1 MHKAFQLFVLGFFAS
16 ALLLIIPISKSWAQC
31 QGITV
36 SGQDIGIV
44 QPQVCAPVPIT
55 LNASYTFAFPVDPS
69 KVQIRIEWNNAS
81 NEVDIINATEV
92 SANKF
97 EISQS
102 KIYGVGNTC
111 AYEPTTYLVYDGQTC
126 ISTRQSQL
134 FSAWSTDD
142 SNPGP
147 VVMNPVAAE
156 YCPSTPINQVFHDNT
171 TFNCN
176 IAIEP
181 DKPNRLTRW
190 VQFIYNTNSGGSG
203 DLIRNAQVGGVQL
216 TDINGNFLN
225 EVVGTIG
232 EIAPNADG
240 PVHASLPI
248 TAPQGSPVGSYIE
261 VTMRNWN
268 ICNPY
273 DDPNIPGPPMDL
285 INGDNSPIET
295 TSRILIVNPPN
306 ANFTIGTSLNSLPH
320 DMFCPGDMV
329 FFRGPGVVP
338 GSNYQYTWEFTGPD
352 GFSRTESGRNIN
364 RNYFNTPG
372 TYTAKLMV
380 RDNNATGACISETF
394 DNFEIIESP
403 VPDMTVFVGGIETT
417 DLEFCE
423 RPGTPYEFSIEN
435 NTSHAG
441 PNVKYTWRLR
451 RNGTSIQTVE
461 TTDIA
466 DNFTFNI
473 TQPGAYKVQ
482 LTALDN
488 NTNCANTTEVDIKIA
503 NNPVANFEIVNA
515 ADLCVGREVQFK
527 DLSGFATTPSLPDD
541 EIASWTWYFDYDNNP
556 AFQMTDQNPTY
567 SFLAVGTYKVRLE
580 VTTKYGCVDSK
591 EIEVTVNPIAAAQIS
606 VDNNAQC
613 APFSP
618 VFANQYANSQLP
630 SVTVLKYRWI
640 GYDESNNVV
649 FDEEQLPDPVTSD
662 FPDEFTHEFLYTR
675 TDNQDQLY
683 KVVMQAYAADDN
695 GNEGCVT
702 TSNEIN
708 ITVNPTASAGLVSDY
723 NPYNSNCTDLEVNFA
738 VDVATQVLP
747 FLKTYEW
754 IVTDEDGTEVHR
766 TTNAAT
772 NTNFQYTF
780 TSQDSINIKTYRVT
794 LETHSTSGSCIQP
807 ARQDIKLNPTPSSK
821 FTSSMSWECENVSL
835 NLDANQKGLSPTNYY
850 WTFLNQ
856 NTGNPAHY
864 LNSPALDDNFNL
876 QFERGDADSVIEVT
890 LRTRNFAG
898 CESTGP
904 TQTFLI
910 PQKEDFIVA
919 LDTVSSVPK
928 CAPHE
933 ITFKNN
939 STVPAGTIFEL
950 RVQRGSMSPVAVPV
964 DGDINDEFSYTFEDS
979 GDYIVTL
986 VGTNNTTSGCTAN
999 SYINLTVHPAVK
1011 AIFEPSAEKIC
1022 PGQQLFLN
1030 EASQVPSSVSVTR
1043 IWTLTNLDNNDQ
1055 IQEYGSKLFHIFDTP
1070 GQYEIELVIQSA
1082 AGCTN
1087 AMKDTIEVEPQ
1098 PVFNLIYNDTSC
1110 DQMFTFEVE
1119 VTDPAIDI
1127 AFVTW
1132 TWGDGQSITTTDLEN
1147 AHIYLNRNGFIDSDQ
1162 YTGSVTATATTG
1174 CTFTKNFTVNL
1185 LQDISANYSIDR
1197 SEGCAPLSV
1206 VFDDLSLGH
1215 NPAQQQW
1222 SYKEVMSPAGSWTT
1236 FSGTHH
1242 TFENTTS
1249 DTKKF
1254 EVRLQSVNDDGCT
1267 DEIIKEI
1274 TVHPQVLADFDVDII
1289 DGCSP
1294 MEVKFTNN
1302 EIRSGVEYTW
1312 DWSDGPNEVTTTE
1325 TEITHIFENTSFS
1338 LPKNYRV
1345 RLTATDV
1352 NTGCSVFTEKTV
1364 TVRPSMSA
1372 TLTPSVLEG
1381 CSPLNISIENNING
1395 IDFHDWQ
1402 VINLTTGQP
1411 APEYNVTGTR
1421 NYTHT
1426 LENFDTDSV
1435 RYRII
1440 YTGTRNHPSGTVC
1453 SVTEVTEVLVYPDIT
1468 ATFTATPILQNL
1480 PSSVVT
1486 LDNTTPNKPNYN
1498 YLWDFG
1504 NGTQST
1510 ERNPGAIDYG
1520 TYGKFTISLTVT
1532 DQFGECGHT
1541 VTQEVEIEPS
1551 LPAVD
1556 FEYEPAEGCGPLT
1569 VQFISKTQSVE
1580 PGTLLWDFGDNST
1593 SKSSEVNPTYTYYE
1607 PGEYTVTLTGSNV
1620 IGMTATETK
1629 SYIINVYDN
1638 PRANF
1643 RVRQRMPVYMP
1654 DSVIFLNE
1662 SIGAVSYLWDF
1673 GDGTTSTEFEPKH
1686 AYTKAGEYTIKLI
1699 AINALGCADTL
1710 VRVGDIEIENQ
1721 FEVKIPNVFTPNG
1734 DQNNDIFLPLLQG
1747 AVEYNLLIFNRW
1759 GELLFESN
1767 SPEVGWDGYY
1777 QGVMSPP
1784 DAYIYK
1790 LEVKFENGERT
1801 TKHGDVT
1808 LLR

>member
-1 MHKAFQLFVLGFFAS
+1 MASGFHMCINRSIYFLAVIFLFLATS
-16 ALLLIIPISKSWAQC
+16 ELYAQDC
-31 QGITV
+31 KPSHNSDFKILAT
-36 SGQDIGIV
+36 
-44 QPQVCAPVPIT
+44 CAPVNVT
-55 LNASYTFAFPVDPS
+55 WEM
-69 KVQIRIEWNNAS
+69 KVYNVAAS
-81 NEVDIINATEV
+81 NVSFVYDWGDGTPPTEV
-92 SANKF
+92 LATF
-97 EISQS
+97 
-102 KIYGVGNTC
+102 V
-111 AYEPTTYLVYDGQTC
+111 
-126 ISTRQSQL
+126 
-134 FSAWSTDD
+134 
-142 SNPGP
+142 PGP
-147 VVMNPVAAE
+147 VSEWRANAIANHTYPQGQGQCTYEA
-156 YCPSTPINQVFHDNT
+156 QVFLRIDGVLCSEATAKSSVVVHDVDIYNGGQLAIAPSEYT
-171 TFNCN
+171 VCAGNEATVTFQDISHWNCTP
-176 IAIEP
+176 P
-181 DKPNRLTRW
+181 DEENVINNQNRW
-190 VQFIYNTNSGGSG
+190 VQWVYGSLDDPRPRIGNVELGSPISTIVNSPTQVYGDVHLYTGPVEGPGGSESYTVP
-203 DLIRNAQVGGVQL
+203 ITVPASAQVG
-216 TDINGNFLN
+216 
-225 EVVGTIG
+225 EVF
-232 EIAPNADG
+232 
-240 PVHASLPI
+240 
-248 TAPQGSPVGSYIE
+248 E
-261 VTMRNWN
+261 VTLRVWN
-268 ICNPY
+268 KCNPY
-273 DDPNIPGPPMDL
+273 TDPNSTPVTQTAHIVVVEAPTPNFFIRKSHPNGPVSDK
-285 INGDNSPIET
+285 
-295 TSRILIVNPPN
+295 
-306 ANFTIGTSLNSLPH
+306 
-320 DMFCPGDMV
+320 FCPNENIY
-329 FFRGPGVVP
+329 FRNASSSGASVSWEFIYQDGSPDGVVVSTANGP
-338 GSNYQYTWEFTGPD
+338 NHTRQFTQAGQYKAVLRA
-352 GFSRTESGRNIN
+352 S
-364 RNYFNTPG
+364 
-372 TYTAKLMV
+372 
-380 RDNNATGACISETF
+380 DNNAAGSCIAEIEK
-394 DNFEIIESP
+394 NFEIIESP
-403 VPDMTVFVGGIETT
+403 VPDMTVFVDGTETT

-441 PNVKYTWRLR
+441 PNVKYTWRLS
-451 RNGTSIQTVE
+451 RNGTSMHTFGPD
-461 TTDIA
+461 DIDIT

-482 LTALDN
+482 LTALDS
-488 NTNCANTTEVDIKIA
+488 NTDCANTTEIDINIA
-503 NNPVANFEIVNA
+503 NNPVADFEIVNA

-738 VDVATQVLP
+738 VDVATQALP

-1043 IWTLTNLDNNDQ
+1043 IWTITNLDNNDQ

-1185 LQDISANYSIDR
+1185 LQDISANFSMDR
-1197 SEGCAPLSV
+1197 SEGCAPFSV

-1215 NPAQQQW
+1215 SPAQQQW
-1222 SYKEVMSPAGSWTT
+1222 SYREVMSPAGSWTT

-1395 IDFHDWQ
+1395 IDFHEWQ